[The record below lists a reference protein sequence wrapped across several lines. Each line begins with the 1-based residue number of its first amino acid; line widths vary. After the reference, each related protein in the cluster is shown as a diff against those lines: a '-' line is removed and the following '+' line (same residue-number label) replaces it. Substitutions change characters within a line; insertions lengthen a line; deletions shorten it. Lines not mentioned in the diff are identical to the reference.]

1 MTKKAFITGVSGQDG
16 SLLAEVLLGK
26 GYEVYGLMKET
37 SSKDNLE
44 TILENKNFNLIYGD
58 LLNNDL
64 ICFLLRAF
72 QFDEIY
78 NLASQSNIRLSYN
91 NPLLTFNVTLIGT
104 LVLLENIKK
113 HSPKSKMFQAGSSAM
128 FGTSIDEDGFQRET
142 TLFNPI
148 SPYASSKLFAHN
160 ICCNYRTNDNLFISN
175 GILYNHESLKSKT
188 LSGIINVV
196 IENAI
201 DIKKGKISTFHIP
214 NLDICI
220 DWGHALDYVEGMWK
234 ILQQDKPSDYIIS
247 SGKSFNIRYI
257 CNYVFNK
264 LDLNYE
270 DYITTDDNNILTP
283 VLIGDSS
290 KLKGLGWKP
299 KYSINRMLDEII
311 NFQTLKQN

>member
-16 SLLAEVLLGK
+16 SLLAEVLLSK

-44 TILENKNFNLIYGD
+44 NVLTNKNFNLIYGD

-299 KYSINRMLDEII
+299 KYSIDRMLD
-311 NFQTLKQN
+311 

>member
-16 SLLAEVLLGK
+16 SLLAEVLLDK

-44 TILENKNFNLIYGD
+44 TILENKNFNIIYGD

-64 ICFLLRAF
+64 ICFLLRTF

-113 HSPKSKMFQAGSSAM
+113 HSQKSKMFQAGSSAM

-270 DYITTDDNNILTP
+270 DYITTDDNNTPTP

-299 KYSINRMLDEII
+299 KYSIDGILDEIL
-311 NFQTLKQN
+311 NYQLTK

>member
-44 TILENKNFNLIYGD
+44 TIIENKNFNLIYGD

-188 LSGIINVV
+188 LSGVINVIV
-196 IENAI
+196 KNAI
-201 DIKKGKISTFHIP
+201 DIKEGRMNTFHIP

-247 SGKSFNIRYI
+247 SGKSFNIKYV

-270 DYITTDDNNILTP
+270 DYITTDDNNTPTP

-299 KYSINRMLDEII
+299 KYSIERILDEIL
-311 NFQTLKQN
+311 NYQLTK